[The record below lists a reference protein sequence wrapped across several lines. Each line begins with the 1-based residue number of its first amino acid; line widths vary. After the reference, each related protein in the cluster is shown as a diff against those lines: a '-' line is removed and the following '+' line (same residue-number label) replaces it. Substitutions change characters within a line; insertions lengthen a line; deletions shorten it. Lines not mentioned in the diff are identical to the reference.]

1 MFIIKSLLLVLLT
14 VRAYAGGQD
23 LCEPQIV
30 YKERIV
36 YVKQY
41 VDYPIEVSV
50 PRDVTKKNR
59 LSLLVGNGPSNN
71 VNTSVFP
78 SLVTVQHTD
87 ENLIGLSYTRDID
100 NLVLGV
106 FGLSNQTIGVSL
118 GVSY

>member
-1 MFIIKSLLLVLLT
+1 MFIIKFLLLLLFT
-14 VRAYAGGQD
+14 NQIYAGGQD
-23 LCEPQIV
+23 LCEPQII

-41 VDYPIEVSV
+41 VDYPIEITK
-50 PRDVTKKNR
+50 DVTKKNR

-71 VNTSVFP
+71 VNTAVVP

-106 FGLSNQTIGVSL
+106 FGLSNQTIGLSL
-118 GVSY
+118 GISY